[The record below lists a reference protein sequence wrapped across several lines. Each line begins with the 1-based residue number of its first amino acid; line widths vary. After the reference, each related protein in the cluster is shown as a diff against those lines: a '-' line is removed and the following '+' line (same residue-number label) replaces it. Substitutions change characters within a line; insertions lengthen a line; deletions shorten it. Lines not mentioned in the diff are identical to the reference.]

1 MAGDIVMLN
10 KILLAL
16 STTTCL
22 LDSTAFSYA
31 YFSLYTRNWHQYKN
45 RHRSRQRFSTK
56 VLLTSSNCQLV
67 CGRSFSMMNFSAGN
81 LEIDQVSEEEEKK
94 PRKKSRQTKVH
105 TVTICVTPP
114 PENVHVWQAL
124 SEMRFQLKDP
134 GYYRWP
140 PHVNLLYPFLEL
152 PHSSNDVDADGE
164 SEIRSEDNL
173 ILSDIV
179 EQLESAIKNLVPFS
193 VRLNEFATFGGKRRG
208 VLWLHPDSDGERP
221 QEKCEDKNEPEEQSS
236 SLIRLQTSL
245 EKAFPMCQDQSQKGG
260 GFTPHMTVSH
270 FPSLDEALHAK
281 GIMEVSSLFVDTSR
295 NGTANNSDCLEFVVD
310 RVYLL
315 QRKGDEGQFLRVAE
329 IPMGAASGASS
340 VANGNQTKILDP
352 PQPFPDM
359 PQREDEWVYKER
371 MLQKSR
377 RKNNRKSRR

>member
-1 MAGDIVMLN
+1 MMLN

-16 STTTCL
+16 STATCL
-22 LDSTAFSYA
+22 LDSAAFINA
-31 YFSLYTRNWHQYKN
+31 YFSLYTRNWHQHKN
-45 RHRSRQRFSTK
+45 RHRSQQRFSTK

-67 CGRSFSMMNFSAGN
+67 CRRSFSMMYFSAGN
-81 LEIDQVSEEEEKK
+81 LEIDQVFKEEEEKK
-94 PRKKSRQTKVH
+94 LRKKSRQTKVH
-105 TVTICVTPP
+105 TVTVCVTPP

-140 PHVNLLYPFLEL
+140 PHLNLLYPFLEL
-152 PHSSNDVDADGE
+152 LHSSNDADTDGE

-173 ILSDIV
+173 TLSDIV
-179 EQLESAIKNLVPFS
+179 EQLESAVKNLVPFS
-193 VRLNEFATFGGKRRG
+193 VRLNEFGTFGGKRRG
-208 VLWLHPDSDGERP
+208 VLWLHPDSCGALP
-221 QEKCEDKNEPEEQSS
+221 QEKCEDKNEPDEKSS
-236 SLIRLQTSL
+236 SLMRLQTSL

-270 FPSLDEALHAK
+270 FPNLDEALHAK
-281 GIMEVSSLFVDTSR
+281 GIMEASSLFVDTSR
-295 NGTANNSDCLEFVVD
+295 KGTDNNSACLEFVVD

-329 IPMGAASGASS
+329 IPLGAASDASS
-340 VANGNQTKILDP
+340 VANRSQTKIFDP

-377 RKNNRKSRR
+377 RKNTRKSRHGN

>member
-1 MAGDIVMLN
+1 
-10 KILLAL
+10 
-16 STTTCL
+16 
-22 LDSTAFSYA
+22 
-31 YFSLYTRNWHQYKN
+31 
-45 RHRSRQRFSTK
+45 
-56 VLLTSSNCQLV
+56 
-67 CGRSFSMMNFSAGN
+67 MMNLSPGN
-81 LEIDQVSEEEEKK
+81 PEIGQVSEEE
-94 PRKKSRQTKVH
+94 KKSSKKTRQTKVH
-105 TVTICVTPP
+105 TVTVCVTPP

-124 SEMRFQLKDP
+124 SEIRFQLKDP

-152 PHSSNDVDADGE
+152 PHRSNDVHADGE
-164 SEIRSEDNL
+164 SEIRSESNL

-193 VRLNEFATFGGKRRG
+193 VRLNEFGTFGGKRRG
-208 VLWLHPDSDGERP
+208 VLWLNPESDCELP

-245 EKAFPMCQDQSQKGG
+245 EKAFAMCQDQSQKGG

-281 GIMEVSSLFVDTSR
+281 GTMEASSLFADTSK
-295 NGTANNSDCLEFVVD
+295 NGTNNNSASLGFVVD

-329 IPMGAASGASS
+329 IPLGAANDASS
-340 VANGNQTKILDP
+340 VTDRSETKIFDP

-359 PQREDEWVYKER
+359 PQREDEWVYNER

-377 RKNNRKSRR
+377 RKNNRKPRR